1 MIILSFDVGVKN
13 LALCL
18 LHINNVNEIDAL
30 EIKDWDVIDLSCD
43 DNISKNTLKCNQF
56 IKNKA
61 CPRPAKFTY
70 KNDYFKAKPKKK
82 VAGSSVSY
90 AKNVPLLII
99 TGIFLFFVLYYL
111 LKAKKSDEER
121 LKRKIDA
128 EIRKK
133 LYYTDDYY

>member
-1 MIILSFDVGVKN
+1 MATNAPPATNNAPATPPAPATNTKTTAKN
-13 LALCL
+13 
-18 LHINNVNEIDAL
+18 N
-30 EIKDWDVIDLSCD
+30 
-43 DNISKNTLKCNQF
+43 
-56 IKNKA
+56 
-61 CPRPAKFTY
+61 
-70 KNDYFKAKPKKK
+70 AKPKKK

-111 LKAKKSDEER
+111 LKAKKSNEER

>member
-1 MIILSFDVGVKN
+1 MATNAPPATNNAPPTPPAPATNTKTTAKN
-13 LALCL
+13 
-18 LHINNVNEIDAL
+18 N
-30 EIKDWDVIDLSCD
+30 
-43 DNISKNTLKCNQF
+43 
-56 IKNKA
+56 
-61 CPRPAKFTY
+61 
-70 KNDYFKAKPKKK
+70 AKPKKK
-82 VAGSSVSY
+82 VSGSSVSY
-90 AKNVPLLII
+90 TKNVPLLII